1 MAMEEISQ
9 KEKDVKQMIQVLS
22 TLLEQTET
30 MKSQQEE
37 RATELDSY
45 KTTVQKSQ
53 NDLQLL
59 QVSQSS
65 SLDLNS
71 N

>member
-45 KTTVQKSQ
+45 KTTV
-53 NDLQLL
+53 
-59 QVSQSS
+59 
-65 SLDLNS
+65 
-71 N
+71 